1 MDASFGLSSPMVA
14 RILRYLL
21 PLLILGGCWEAAQ
34 WFIRNQEVPKLM
46 EVPPQLV
53 RVDGTVLKKTIF
65 PVTAKSQGA
74 VQPRTQSSL
83 LPEISGMIVE
93 VSPNFRPGGFFE
105 KDETLIKIDPVDYA
119 TAVVVSEAALA
130 QSKAALV
137 EEEARAEQALENWK
151 ALGRDGK
158 PGALAL
164 REPQLAKARADVAAS
179 EAQLTKAKRD
189 LDRTTI
195 RAPYAGQVLEQ
206 AVDVGQ
212 FVTPGTQ
219 LGRVFAVDYV
229 EVRLPLPEREMAFLA
244 LPQHFRGESS
254 TNADGAAVKLMAME
268 GGRPVLWEARLTRV
282 EGAIDSDT
290 RQTVAVAQVDD
301 PFGRR
306 KEGQPPLKIGQFVE
320 AQILGRS
327 LENVFVLPRSAV
339 RAGNE
344 IILITKDDRLKR
356 TRVQPLT
363 GDEKHVVIAADAE
376 GGPHEGDVLCLTP
389 IPFPADGA
397 RVLPMIDG
405 QSERPGVATGP
416 HTKDGAS
423 RPVTKAAGRES

>member
-1 MDASFGLSSPMVA
+1 MVA

-21 PLLILGGCWEAAQ
+21 PLLILGSCWEAAL
-34 WFIRNQEVPKLM
+34 WFVRNQEVPKLM
-46 EVPPQLV
+46 EMPQQLV
-53 RVDGTVLKKTIF
+53 RVDGTALKKTTF
-65 PVTAKSQGA
+65 PVVAKSQGV
-74 VQPRTQSSL
+74 VQPRTRSNL
-83 LPEISGMIVE
+83 LPEVSGMIVE
-93 VSPNFRPGGFFE
+93 VSANFRPGGFFE
-105 KDETLIKIDPVDYA
+105 KDEALVKIDPVDYQ

-130 QSKAALV
+130 QAKAALV
-137 EEEARAEQALENWK
+137 EEEARAEQALDNWK

-164 REPQLAKARADVAAS
+164 REPQLAKARADVASA
-179 EAQLTKAKRD
+179 EAQVTKAKRD

-229 EVRLPLPEREMAFLA
+229 EVRLPLPERELA
-244 LPQHFRGESS
+244 YLDLPQHFRGE
-254 TNADGAAVKLMAME
+254 ADMNLKGAMVKLLAME
-268 GGRPVLWEARLTRV
+268 GGRPVLWDARLTRV
-282 EGAIDSDT
+282 EGAIDTDT
-290 RQTVAVAQVDD
+290 RQTVAVAQIDD
-301 PFGRR
+301 PFGRH

-320 AQILGRS
+320 AQVLGKS

-344 IILITKDDRLKR
+344 IILITSDDRLR
-356 TRVQPLT
+356 RQHVEPLT
-363 GDEKHVVIAADAE
+363 GDEKNVVISADSK
-376 GGPHEGDVLCLTP
+376 GGPQEGDVLCLTP

-397 RVLPMIDG
+397 RVLPTIDG
-405 QSERPGVATGP
+405 QSELPGVATGP
-416 HTKDGAS
+416 HSKDGAA
-423 RPVTKAAGRES
+423 RPAAKGAGRES